1 MIRLS
6 FLLLFTLFM
15 AWRCDA
21 ADSLRLRRSIPMK
34 ARMLSSDPLGNLY
47 VVKGNNTLIRYN
59 SRGDSIGIFNEIKK
73 GHITHIDATNP
84 LRILLFL
91 GDYNQVI
98 VLNNM
103 LSQRYA
109 LSLRNTG
116 LLNVSCVA
124 NSADGRIWIY
134 DPVAAILMKIDEQ
147 LNVIQRT
154 DLRNLSQNANYPTDM
169 TEFDRN
175 LFLADSIDG
184 IRRFDPF
191 GFYRTT
197 FPIHTTSLQFFNEY
211 LVYYAFPFLHSYHI
225 TSFREKTM
233 TLPDPETI
241 LQVRVER
248 NALSVLRRE
257 SLDLYDMSA
266 P

>member
-1 MIRLS
+1 MQW
-6 FLLLFTLFM
+6 TCV
-15 AWRCDA
+15 AGY
-21 ADSLRLRRSIPMK
+21 SLRLRRSIPLQ

-47 VVKGNNTLIRYN
+47 VVKGNNTLVRYN
-59 SRGDSIGIFNEIKK
+59 SRGDSIGVFNEIKK
-73 GHITHIDATNP
+73 GRITHIDATNP

-91 GDYNQVI
+91 GDYNQLI

-103 LSQRYA
+103 LSQRYI

-134 DPVAAILMKIDEQ
+134 DPVAATLMKIDEQ
-147 LNVIQRT
+147 MNTMQST
-154 DLRNLSQNANYPTDM
+154 ELRNIAQNAVHPTDM

-175 LFLADSIDG
+175 IFIADSVDG
-184 IRRFDPF
+184 IRRFDLF
-191 GFYRTT
+191 GYYRTT
-197 FPIHTTSLQFFNEY
+197 FPINTTSMQFFNNY
-211 LVYYAFPFLHSYHI
+211 LVYYQSPDLHSYHMP
-225 TSFREKTM
+225 SFRETTM
-233 TLPDPETI
+233 ALPEPESI

-248 NALSVLRRE
+248 NALSVLRNDR
-257 SLDLYDMSA
+257 LDLYEMSD